1 MTVAARGGLAA
12 GGPPTR
18 AARWRRKNLTFDKVS
33 FAIVFLG
40 VPLLLYVGLVLSPFV
55 QAFIYSL
62 TSWSGFDTSFSFIG
76 FDNYVRA
83 FNDDVFVKSVLNS
96 VTLGIVVPIVVI
108 ALALVIASLVTI
120 GGSSTGPVRGVRF
133 GEFYRVVFFFPYII
147 PAIATAIMWGFVY
160 NPSGGLLNG
169 VLTALGLH
177 QFDSYAWLGET
188 RTAMPAV
195 MFVMIWASV
204 GFYVV
209 VFVAAIK
216 ALPAEIFEAA
226 RLDGAGR
233 FRIMTRVTIPMLRG
247 SIRTSVIYT
256 GIFALDAFVFMAGL
270 ESSGGPDN
278 STLVIA
284 QELFKTAFTKGQFGL
299 ACAMGV
305 TLAVITLLF
314 AAIVFAIDRLLGGRD
329 EVGGE

>member
-1 MTVAARGGLAA
+1 MTLAARGGLAA
-12 GGPPTR
+12 GGPPSR
-18 AARWRRKNLTFDKVS
+18 AARWRRKNLTVDKVS
-33 FAIVFLG
+33 FVLVFLG
-40 VPLLLYVGLVLSPFV
+40 VPLALYIGLVVSPFV
-55 QAFIYSL
+55 QAVVYSL
-62 TSWSGFDTSFSFIG
+62 TSWTGFDASFTFIG
-76 FDNYVRA
+76 LNNYLRA
-83 FNDDVFVKSVLNS
+83 FSDDIFVKSLQNS
-96 VTLGIVVPIVVI
+96 VLLAVVVPVVVI
-108 ALALVIASLVTI
+108 ALAIAIASLVTI
-120 GGSSTGPVRGVRF
+120 GGSSTGPVRGIRG
-133 GEFYRVVFFFPYII
+133 GEFYRIVLFFPYII

-169 VLTALGLH
+169 VLTALGLK
-177 QFDSYAWLGET
+177 QFNSYAWLGET

-233 FRIMTRVTIPMLRG
+233 FRIVTRVAVPMLRG

-256 GIFALDAFVFMAGL
+256 GIFALDAFVFMSGL
-270 ESSGGPDN
+270 ESGGGPDN
-278 STLVIA
+278 STLVIS

-305 TLAVITLLF
+305 TLAGITLAF
-314 AAIVFAIDRLLGGRD
+314 AGIVFGIDRLVGGRD
-329 EVGGE
+329 DLGE